1 MITRTVPVIYYGVFS
16 TVPVRFLGCPFTL
29 TIIQAYAPTI
39 NAEEEISVQVEI
51 YWTSKQDCCLWLVIG
66 MKNIVENKAKGCG
79 LGMVQKIDFN
89 FNLSI
94 SVNLMIS

>member
-51 YWTSKQDCCLWLVIG
+51 Y
-66 MKNIVENKAKGCG
+66 
-79 LGMVQKIDFN
+79 
-89 FNLSI
+89 
-94 SVNLMIS
+94 

>member
-1 MITRTVPVIYYGVFS
+1 MHRLLLRVRKAKKGIMITRTVPVIYYGVFS

-51 YWTSKQDCCLWLVIG
+51 Y
-66 MKNIVENKAKGCG
+66 
-79 LGMVQKIDFN
+79 
-89 FNLSI
+89 
-94 SVNLMIS
+94 